1 MVNTMV
7 LSQNDMPDA
16 SASHEGKFRVNLEE
30 VTLDLLPEVVPI
42 AASQLDTRT
51 DEEIIDDIVTHHAVK
66 SEKNIWAFWHSG
78 FSKMNPW
85 LQRNVISWARR
96 LGRGWTIRILD
107 RVEGSSNNVHRFC
120 DHSWFPQTF
129 NEQTMHGQHVG
140 PHMADMVRLPCIYLH
155 GGIWVDAGSILLR
168 HVDDICWKVLED
180 PNSPY
185 ELAGFEHER
194 RPGFDSMNNSFIA
207 SKRDNPFVKR
217 WHAIFMELWRDRTEC
232 KGIHKHPL
240 ISHLPLLQHST
251 IEHDP
256 EDLSDYI
263 AQCMAFDRLRLL
275 EDPSDGFSGV
285 RYFNEKVFML

>member
-1 MVNTMV
+1 MATTIV
-7 LSQNDMPDA
+7 LSQDQVPDA
-16 SASHEGKFRVNLEE
+16 PASQDGRFRVNVEE
-30 VTLDLLPEVVPI
+30 VALDLLPKVVPI
-42 AASQLDTRT
+42 PASRLDTRT
-51 DEEIIDDIVTHHAVK
+51 DEEIVDGLTTHHAVK

-78 FSKMNPW
+78 FGEMNPW

-96 LGRGWTIRILD
+96 LGSEWIIRILD
-107 RVEGSSNNVHRFC
+107 RVEGSPNNVYRFC
-120 DHSWFPQTF
+120 DKSWFPQTF
-129 NEQTMHGQHVG
+129 NEQTMHGPHVG

-180 PNSPY
+180 PDSPY

-207 SKRDNPFVKR
+207 SKRGNPFVQR

-251 IEHDP
+251 VEHDP

-275 EDPSDGFSGV
+275 EDPSDGFNGV